1 MLKGGAMLLRKKK
14 KNGGIVAAIK
24 KIAGAA
30 DSGQALEDLEELLLG
45 SDVGVKTAS
54 SIVDALEKAGSKKA
68 SSEHLLEL
76 AAEEIRQRLAEYEFT
91 FEQDRLTILLVLGVN
106 GVGKTTTIAK
116 LAHRFKQHHGIDGLS
131 LAAGDTFRA
140 GAVRQLQLHGERLK
154 IRVVGQTE
162 GADSAAVVFDAVD
175 SALARHDQ
183 LLIVDTAGRMHN
195 KKHLVEELAKI
206 DRVIQR
212 KAPQARIMRMLVVD
226 ATTGQNALRQ
236 AEVFSEAV
244 GIDFAVITKYDSTA
258 KAGIAVAL
266 NNDLGIPVAFLG
278 LGEGYD
284 DLIPFSI
291 ESYVQDILD

>member
-1 MLKGGAMLLRKKK
+1 MLLRKKK